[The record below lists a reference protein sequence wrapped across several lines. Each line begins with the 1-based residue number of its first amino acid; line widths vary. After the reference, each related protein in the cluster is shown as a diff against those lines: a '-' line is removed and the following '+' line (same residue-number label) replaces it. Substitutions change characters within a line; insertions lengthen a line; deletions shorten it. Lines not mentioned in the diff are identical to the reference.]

1 MGINEK
7 ISYEMSKIIYMLF
20 SGSWDLVFVGIVP
33 FLLIWLSFSYGNGIK
48 KICLRIA
55 V

>member
-7 ISYEMSKIIYMLF
+7 ISYEMSKIIYVLF
-20 SGSWDLVFVGIVP
+20 TGSWHLVFEGIVS
-33 FLLIWLSFSYGNGIK
+33 FLLIWLSFIVEMG
-48 KICLRIA
+48 LRKF